1 MKTMITYRNFCAFKA
16 TLCVACIPFVSSAD
30 ALVLVTV
37 AGLSAAAA
45 VLFSFVEC

>member
-1 MKTMITYRNFCAFKA
+1 MNKLITYRNFCALK
-16 TLCVACIPFVSSAD
+16 TLLCVACIPFVSSAD